1 MDFSE
6 TSNEDSCWIYDFL
19 QWEITAYTEFYNS
32 NNIDVE
38 RKISPYPIAMGQ
50 ISLKFYNTID
60 NHFVNLL
67 SDSTSNLYSF
77 IYYLFLNQSNK

>member
-1 MDFSE
+1 MDFIE

-19 QWEITAYTEFYNS
+19 QGEITAYKEFYNSS

-60 NHFVNLL
+60 NNFVSLL

-77 IYYLFLNQSNK
+77 ILK